1 MATSMDSVAPPA
13 PTKSSIISGA
23 KTLWQWL
30 GETPTWIR
38 SLSPN
43 GVGSY
48 GSSVKLELGDTANF
62 ALYSSTSLFMAKRQ
76 GKIVNVFGTISC
88 TKADHITGITRRI
101 FANLPQEFQP
111 SYSQYVVMH
120 GGDADT
126 WLLTVLP
133 NGEISASRYSGTQI
147 AGVFLPFS
155 ITYITS

>member
-1 MATSMDSVAPPA
+1 MSTSMDSVAPPA

-30 GETPTWIR
+30 GDISAWIKTLSPR
-38 SLSPN
+38 GVASYGASVKVSLS
-43 GVGSY
+43 
-48 GSSVKLELGDTANF
+48 DTSNF

-76 GKIVNVFGTISC
+76 GKIVNVFGTLAC
-88 TKADHITGITRRI
+88 TKDGYITGITRRI

-111 SYSQYVVMH
+111 SYSQYMLMH
-120 GGDADT
+120 GGDGDT

-133 NGEISASRYSGTQI
+133 NGEISASRYSGPQV

-155 ITYITS
+155 ITYITN